1 MAKNVNVYQLVKKL
15 LLEIKV
21 INERIE
27 QLQRENEIIEKMMGG
42 PKEITAQQY
51 DSGPRSTDKPV
62 FEKLAIQHLKN
73 NNEINTLGIFLESKN
88 CSWENIKQFYS
99 PTECFEAKV
108 AYMRLFEGKTHQ
120 EIADA
125 TNYSVDYIKKVSAR
139 FELAKVLIGE
149 VE

>member
-15 LLEIKV
+15 LLEIDIIK
-21 INERIE
+21 ERIE
-27 QLQRENEIIEKMMGG
+27 QLQRENEIIMKLMGG

-51 DSGPRSTDKPV
+51 DADPPSTDRPV
-62 FEKLAIQHLKN
+62 FEKLAVQHLKN
-73 NNEINTLGIFLESKN
+73 TNEINTLSIFLDLKN
-88 CSWENIKQFYS
+88 STWENIKQFYG

-139 FELAKVLIGE
+139 LELAKVLVGE